1 LPDGAEWIKCQVF
14 VVLSSVQVCF
24 TCTNGQFGLDATGQG
39 RVSGTL
45 AQQATGD
52 FPQRKVGMILQLKDV
67 TMRFGGLVAV
77 NRVSLGVEAGE
88 IFGLIGPNG
97 AGKTTL
103 LNIIAGVYKPNAGAV
118 KFGGQDITGLT
129 PERICRKGIART
141 FQVSRR
147 FAKMSARDNVVVAA
161 TFGNRGAV
169 KNPRA
174 LAEEMLAFVQFPMS
188 EETVTKNLSATQ
200 LKRLDLARAL
210 ATDPELL
217 LLDEPASGL
226 TPSEVQDYM
235 ALFRKIRDKGI
246 TIIVVEHLMRM
257 IMAIC
262 DRMLVLNY
270 GKEIAVGTPDEIQK
284 NQKVIDAYLGESD
297 S

>member
-1 LPDGAEWIKCQVF
+1 MQMGDSARRRKLGPD
-14 VVLSSVQVCF
+14 
-24 TCTNGQFGLDATGQG
+24 LD
-39 RVSGTL
+39 
-45 AQQATGD
+45 QQATGD
-52 FPQRKVGMILQLKDV
+52 FCQRKVGMILQLEDV
-67 TMRFGGLVAV
+67 VMRFGGLVAV

-103 LNIIAGVYKPNAGAV
+103 LNVIGGVYRPNAGTIR
-118 KFGGQDITGLT
+118 FRGEEITGLT

-147 FAKMSARDNVVVAA
+147 FAKMSALDNVIVAA
-161 TFGNRGAV
+161 TFGNRGVV

-174 LAEEMLAFVQFPMS
+174 LAEEMLEFVRFPMPQ
-188 EETVTKNLSATQ
+188 ETLAKNLSATQ

-210 ATDPELL
+210 ATEPELL

-235 ALFRKIRDKGI
+235 GLLEEVKGKGI

-257 IMAIC
+257 IMAVC

-270 GKEIAVGTPDEIQK
+270 GERIAVGTPDEIQK
-284 NQKVIDAYLGESD
+284 NQKVIDAYLGESV